1 MSGISKYKFVA
12 LDSNIF
18 IYHFENN
25 PKFTAHTNVVFKKL
39 IDGSI
44 YAVTS
49 VNSVIETLS
58 FPLPDKVVREI
69 EEAFK
74 TTPNLNIAELNHE
87 IAYEA
92 ASIRRRYKSFKL
104 PDAVQLA
111 TALNCKAQTFITND
125 KRLKVFKELP
135 ITLLTEI

>member
-1 MSGISKYKFVA
+1 MNGINRYKIVA

-18 IYHFENN
+18 IYQFENN
-25 PKFTAHTNVVFKKL
+25 PKFTSHTNVVFKKL
-39 IDGSI
+39 IDGSV

-49 VNSVIETLS
+49 VISVTETLS
-58 FPLPDKVVREI
+58 YPLPDKIVKEI

-92 ASIRRRYKSFKL
+92 ASLRRKYKSLRL

-111 TALNCKAQTFITND
+111 TALKSKAQTFVTND
-125 KRLKVFKELP
+125 KQLKVFKELP